1 MKCRDV
7 RTYLFAFLD
16 DELGATLSLKVQR
29 HLDGCPVCARDA
41 EIERTIGKQLTR
53 KLVDEGAGTTL
64 DAAAVLR
71 DAPRREM
78 QAKRVARRRRFLVAT
93 GVTMAA
99 GLGVVLWG
107 VANRFTDD
115 HGLGADASSRL
126 TDLLAWV
133 RDRIRVDVLL
143 PSAEGLDGRLVGA
156 RSCTLAGQPAVF
168 AIYELA
174 GVRAAVVVLPRG
186 VLNVDRMRRVD
197 HDGGVHWADHQR
209 GHTVLACRR
218 GDMIVAAVSTLN
230 ETQLLDLMRGVHE
243 SD

>member
-126 TDLLAWV
+126 TDLLVEDFRHFVDQNKQLDIESSDTAVASAWV

-168 AIYELA
+168 GMSIACDGSTMTA
-174 GVRAAVVVLPRG
+174 GCIGPIISEATPCSRVGAA
-186 VLNVDRMRRVD
+186 
-197 HDGGVHWADHQR
+197 
-209 GHTVLACRR
+209 T
-218 GDMIVAAVSTLN
+218 
-230 ETQLLDLMRGVHE
+230 
-243 SD
+243 